1 MVLSFACPAARYSAK
16 EARGR
21 PRMAVT
27 GRRGEA
33 AVDACCLR
41 RSPPKGV
48 GQKSADLPRLG
59 EPAHGPEADRTQKGR
74 GYPQVWS
81 VDGFLGA

>member
-21 PRMAVT
+21 PRMAMT
-27 GRRGEA
+27 GRRG
-33 AVDACCLR
+33 
-41 RSPPKGV
+41 RSRSGCMLSAQIPPQRGRAEFS
-48 GQKSADLPRLG
+48 GFTSPG
-59 EPAHGPEADRTQKGR
+59 EPARRPEVDRAKGR

-81 VDGFLGA
+81 VDGFLDA

>member
-21 PRMAVT
+21 PRIVA
-27 GRRGEA
+27 GEA
-33 AVDACCLR
+33 GVDACCLH
-41 RSPPKGV
+41 RSPRKGV
-48 GQKSADLPRLG
+48 GQNSADLSRLG
-59 EPAHGPEADRTQKGR
+59 EPAHVTEVDRARKGR

-81 VDGFLGA
+81 VDGFLDA